1 MSHRLTSEEI
11 NRYCETHSSPE
22 PSVLRT
28 LNRQTHLRT
37 ELPQMLSGHLQGRVL
52 SMVSAMLKPK
62 RILEIGTFTGYSALC
77 LAEGLAPDGAL
88 ITLEADPEN
97 AEIARHYF
105 NLSTYAGRIQLIE
118 GAAAE
123 IIPGLTPFFDL
134 VFIDADK
141 INYVLY
147 ADLVFPLIAIGG
159 YIIADNVLYQGDV
172 LQHETAGKNARAMHA
187 YNQKIRKDNRLESV
201 LLPVRDG
208 LMISRKINC

>member
-11 NRYCETHSSPE
+11 NRYCETYSSPE
-22 PSVLRT
+22 PPLLHT

-37 ELPQMLSGHLQGRVL
+37 ELPQMLSGHLQGRML

-62 RILEIGTFTGYSALC
+62 RILEIGTFTGYAALC
-77 LAEGLAPDGAL
+77 LAEGLAADGKL

-105 NLSTYAGRIQLIE
+105 NQSKYSGCIQLIE
-118 GAAAE
+118 GPAAE
-123 IIPGLTPFFDL
+123 IIPGLRESFEL

-141 INYVLY
+141 INYALY
-147 ADLVFPLIAIGG
+147 ADLVFPLIAVGG
-159 YIIADNVLYQGDV
+159 FIIADNVLYHGDV
-172 LQHETAGKNARAMHA
+172 LHHETASKNARAMHA
-187 YNQKIRKDNRLESV
+187 YNEKIRQDNRLESV

-208 LMISRKINC
+208 LMISRKIHS